1 MPRGHSYIQGRLGK
15 RDARLPDFAGK
26 PARRGGEDV
35 CWFHQPSVFHGGPQP
50 WLWDIL
56 STFCLWFIALLASG
70 FSQHK
75 LVGSVFRSCEFHLME
90 LTNLFQNKKSTQL
103 YSGQRRAK
111 KVGQAHGEK
120 ALEEDALRVRLDCEP
135 CLPTIFFVTPRTG
148 ES

>member
-1 MPRGHSYIQGRLGK
+1 
-15 RDARLPDFAGK
+15 
-26 PARRGGEDV
+26 
-35 CWFHQPSVFHGGPQP
+35 
-50 WLWDIL
+50 
-56 STFCLWFIALLASG
+56 
-70 FSQHK
+70 
-75 LVGSVFRSCEFHLME
+75 ME

-148 ES
+148 ESQCWREADSAAVSLGGALGKAGP